1 MGGKLIIIEAGD
13 GSGKATQA
21 RMLTDRLK
29 ARGYRALQVSFP
41 NYQSPA
47 SALIKMYL
55 QGDFGQNPEDVNAYA
70 ASTFYAVDRYASY
83 RQDWGDFYRRGGVV
97 VADRYTTS
105 NMVHQ
110 AAKIAG
116 AAERDKFLDWLLDLE
131 FVRFELPRPDAVIF
145 LNMPP
150 EVALELLQG
159 RDNRTTGR
167 AERDIHE
174 EDGAFLASSYRN
186 ACLLAKR
193 YGWHTVDCCRA
204 GLLRPVPDI
213 HQEIYALVETF
224 L

>member
-1 MGGKLIIIEAGD
+1 MGGRLIIIEAGD

-21 RMLTDRLK
+21 RMLTGRLQAEGQR
-29 ARGYRALQVSFP
+29 ARQVSFP
-41 NYQSPA
+41 NYKSPA
-47 SALIKMYL
+47 AALIKMYL
-55 QGDFGQNPEDVNAYA
+55 QGDFGQNPGDVNAYA

-83 RQDWGDFYRRGGVV
+83 RQDWGAFYRQGGVV

-110 AAKIAG
+110 AAKFAG

-131 FVRFELPRPDAVIF
+131 FVRFELPRPTAVIF

-150 EVALELLQG
+150 EVALQLLKE
-159 RDNRTTGR
+159 RDNKATGR

-174 EDGAFLASSYRN
+174 ADREFLASSYRN
-186 ACLLAKR
+186 ACLLAEK

-204 GLLRPVPDI
+204 GRLRPAPDI
-213 HQEIYALVETF
+213 HQEIYALVKEY